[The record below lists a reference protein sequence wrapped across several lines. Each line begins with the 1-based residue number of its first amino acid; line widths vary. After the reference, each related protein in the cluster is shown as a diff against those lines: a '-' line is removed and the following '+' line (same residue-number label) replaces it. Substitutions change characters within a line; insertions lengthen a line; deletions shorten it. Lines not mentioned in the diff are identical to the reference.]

1 MSRRISFLFYGFF
14 SCLEEFFAVLVGAAS
29 LVAPFK
35 ELFDVFDFQAGGF
48 EAFDHAEG
56 FQFVVVEF
64 SDAGF
69 AFEVGEE
76 AFFVVVA

>member
-1 MSRRISFLFYGFF
+1 M
-14 SCLEEFFAVLVGAAS
+14 
-29 LVAPFK
+29 
-35 ELFDVFDFQAGGF
+35 FDVFDFQAGGF

-64 SDAGF
+64 ADAGF

>member
-1 MSRRISFLFYGFF
+1 M
-14 SCLEEFFAVLVGAAS
+14 E
-29 LVAPFK
+29 
-35 ELFDVFDFQAGGF
+35 ELFDVFDLKAGGF

-69 AFEVGEE
+69 AFEVGKK
-76 AFFVVVA
+76 AFFVVVAKGGDREMEHFGYLADGVHGDSSFGVFVFIL